1 MTQEDPVRMQR
12 RALASIPVIRSMTS
26 RAGATS
32 TRAPLRRGS
41 AGGPLRFGGGGRSGD
56 SQEHWYR
63 AERKLAATQQE
74 QPKPKEEAPAPGNA
88 SPGMAQV
95 GSQKVPRP
103 DKMSGRSVSD
113 DIDE

>member
-26 RAGATS
+26 RAGVTS

-41 AGGPLRFGGGGRSGD
+41 AGEPTRFGGGSRSGN

-63 AERKLAATQQE
+63 AERKLAVAQQE
-74 QPKPKEEAPAPGNA
+74 QPEPKEEAPAPGKA

-103 DKMSGRSVSD
+103 DKMSGRSVPD
-113 DIDE
+113 DSNE